1 MNNFDV
7 FDKYPIEKDLEYL
20 TDNTKKY
27 DNKVTDIVNT
37 LSDMINNV
45 ILFDSLEYYVDSI

>member
-20 TDNTKKY
+20 TDNTKPEY
-27 DNKVTDIVNT
+27 IHINGISPIQASGI
-37 LSDMINNV
+37 LSKRKK
-45 ILFDSLEYYVDSI
+45 